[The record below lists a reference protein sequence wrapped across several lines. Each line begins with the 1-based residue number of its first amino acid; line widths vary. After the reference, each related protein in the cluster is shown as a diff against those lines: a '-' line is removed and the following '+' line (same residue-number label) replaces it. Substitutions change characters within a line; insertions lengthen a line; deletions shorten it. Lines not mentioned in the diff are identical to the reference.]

1 MIKWQ
6 LVGNS
11 WPLKCMT
18 ISLSCPGKKNVF
30 MYVIVYYKGWVMCL
44 RRLASPKST
53 EPMSQLE
60 SEEWQ
65 LLIEPE
71 RTDVPFWRQER
82 EFSLVCRNLRV
93 LFYAGLQLITWG
105 SSTLWRAICST
116 QSANLNVN
124 PIPKHPHRKI
134 QNNVWPNI
142 WIPHGPAKP
151 THKMHHHKFTPC
163 QLVIHILL
171 LKPYLVSR

>member
-6 LVGNS
+6 LVGDS

-18 ISLSCPGKKNVF
+18 ISLSCPGKENVF
-30 MYVIVYYKGWVMCL
+30 MYVIVYYKGWVMCFW
-44 RRLASPKST
+44 RLASPKST
-53 EPMSQLE
+53 EPVSQLE
-60 SEEWQ
+60 SEDWQ

-134 QNNVWPNI
+134 QI
-142 WIPHGPAKP
+142 SEYHGPVKL
-151 THKMHHHKFTPC
+151 THKMNHLKFTPC
-163 QLVIHILL
+163 QLVIHIPL